1 MENAQ
6 LKQENVSLT
15 LHSRFSG
22 FTLIELM
29 VALVVLGILMAIAY
43 PSITQSIAN
52 NRVRSHAQEVTS
64 LLSFA
69 RAEAIT
75 RGATVTV
82 FNDADNKE
90 SWVSGGAVR
99 AGSTAIFQLEPLAYS
114 QITAD
119 VSKFEFDSRGIAS
132 RATAITI
139 KNENASQM
147 AIVSVSAGGAISLK
161 YTAPT
166 QDSESEKDDS
176 DETDEDETEEELTEE
191 GELGATEEDE
201 TVEVESTEE

>member
-1 MENAQ
+1 MHRKLQAYCRSLAQ
-6 LKQENVSLT
+6 K
-15 LHSRFSG
+15 
-22 FTLIELM
+22 
-29 VALVVLGILMAIAY
+29 
-43 PSITQSIAN
+43 
-52 NRVRSHAQEVTS
+52 RSPVERQ
-64 LLSFA
+64 LLFL
-69 RAEAIT
+69 
-75 RGATVTV
+75 
-82 FNDADNKE
+82 NDADNKE
-90 SWVSGGAVR
+90 SWVSGGTVR